1 MRYSFYPAKKHLK
14 SSFIAKLFVKTSGK
28 QVLFNQRG
36 KINFIDW
43 IFMIIKSIE
52 RTAQNV

>member
-1 MRYSFYPAKKHLK
+1 MRYNFYPAKKYLK

-43 IFMIIKSIE
+43 IFVIIKSIE
-52 RTAQNV
+52 RAAQNV